1 MKKYFINEIKKIWF
15 WGEIKWFK
23 DSRQLWKYLYD
34 KLVSLQKSPF
44 IILFKGSQNTIFLE
58 EALKLV
64 LADKKMLVNYQDSQ
78 SGG

>member
-1 MKKYFINEIKKIWF
+1 
-15 WGEIKWFK
+15 
-23 DSRQLWKYLYD
+23 LYD

-64 LADKKMLVNYQDSQ
+64 LADKKDISKLPRQ
-78 SGG
+78 SEWWIRNNFLFF